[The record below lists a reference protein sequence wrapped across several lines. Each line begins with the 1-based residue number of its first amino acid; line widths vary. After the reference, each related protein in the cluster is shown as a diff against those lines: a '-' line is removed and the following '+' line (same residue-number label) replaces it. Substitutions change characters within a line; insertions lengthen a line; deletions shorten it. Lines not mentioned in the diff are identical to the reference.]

1 MKPLFFFLIVLLN
14 TALFATVPI
23 IYDIHGS
30 SPALDANM
38 TQFLNQWR
46 TDTITPVQEGN
57 YTNVLVN
64 GDTTK
69 KTLSLTVDD
78 SPDENSTNSV
88 LDILKHYDVK
98 ASFFMIGEPM
108 NDVNATAVTRASNEG
123 HLVLN
128 HSFTHPRLTRLTS
141 EEVIGELNATSERIQ
156 TLTGKYPFL
165 MRPPYGSINQTTL
178 DTINAY
184 GFTTV
189 LWSLDSLDWALK
201 DKNAIIENVVTNV
214 RNGDIIL
221 MHSGRANNSSVEAL
235 PEIIEKL
242 TQMGYRVLTLET
254 MLGIKAYK

>member
-1 MKPLFFFLIVLLN
+1 MKPLFFFLILLLY

-57 YTNVLVN
+57 YTNVIVN
-64 GDTTK
+64 GDTTQ
-69 KTLSLTVDD
+69 KTLSLTFDD
-78 SPDENSTNSV
+78 SPDENNTNSV

-108 NDVNATAVTRASNEG
+108 NDENATAVTRASNEG

-141 EEVIGELNATSERIQ
+141 EEVIAQLNSTSERIQ
-156 TLTGKYPFL
+156 TLSGKYPVL

-189 LWSLDSLDWALK
+189 LWSLDSLDWALT
-201 DKNAIIENVVTNV
+201 DKNAIIENVITNV

-235 PEIIEKL
+235 PAIIEKL
-242 TQMGYRVLTLET
+242 TQMGYTFLTLET
-254 MLGIKAYK
+254 MLGIKVYK

>member
-1 MKPLFFFLIVLLN
+1 MKPLFLFLILLLN

-69 KTLSLTVDD
+69 KTLSLTFDD
-78 SPDENSTNSV
+78 SPDENNTNSV
-88 LDILKHYDVK
+88 LDILKHYGVK

-156 TLTGKYPFL
+156 SLTGNYPLL

-178 DTINAY
+178 DTINTH

-189 LWSLDSLDWALK
+189 LWSLDSLDWALN
-201 DKNAIIENVVTNV
+201 DKNAIIENVITNV

-242 TQMGYRVLTLET
+242 TQMGYTFLTLET